1 MTSSNTFGRNIYGP
15 NISCTGIFLQM
26 APFEQV
32 SLVGLVRS
40 ENKLVNKVVLA
51 LSAVCLEA
59 SQLTEEARAS
69 LFPPLNLYGNGGKAL
84 S

>member
-1 MTSSNTFGRNIYGP
+1 MMHTKNVFYI
-15 NISCTGIFLQM
+15 ILQM

-59 SQLTEEARAS
+59 SQLTEEARTN
-69 LFPPLNLYGNGGKAL
+69 LCPPLNLYGNGGKEL